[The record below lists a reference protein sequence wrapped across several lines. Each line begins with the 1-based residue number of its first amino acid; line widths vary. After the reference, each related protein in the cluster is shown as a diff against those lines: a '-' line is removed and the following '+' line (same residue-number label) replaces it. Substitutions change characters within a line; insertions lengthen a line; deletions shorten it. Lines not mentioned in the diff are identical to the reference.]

1 MDGSIEKLD
10 KNLSLEAN
18 DIVYYKKREGSM
30 INTI

>member
-18 DIVYYKKREGSM
+18 DIVYYKKEKAAW
-30 INTI
+30 